1 MRHALIGAALV
12 VLLAGCGGR
21 YAWQKPDAT
30 AEALARDEASC
41 RAEARD
47 LAHEYAHGGVGAPWT
62 FSPWRRPW
70 TGPYA
75 DPSWRVEAEQRVFE
89 RCMRGRG
96 YELVRTDAGARP

>member
-1 MRHALIGAALV
+1 
-12 VLLAGCGGR
+12 
-21 YAWQKPDAT
+21 
-30 AEALARDEASC
+30 
-41 RAEARD
+41 
-47 LAHEYAHGGVGAPWT
+47 VGAPWT

>member
-1 MRHALIGAALV
+1 MRRMLAGAALAL
-12 VLLAGCGGR
+12 VLGGCGAS
-21 YAWQKPDAT
+21 YAWVKPNAT
-30 AEALARDEASC
+30 AEARESDEAAC

-47 LAHEYAHGGVGAPWT
+47 LTQEYAYGGVGAPWN

-75 DPSWRVEAEQRVFE
+75 DPAWQIAAEQRVFE

-96 YELVRTDAGARP
+96 YELKRAG